1 MCVKLGSSTIP
12 HQGLGAYICALNW
25 AVNEFHY
32 PAPRACCIHM
42 CVKLG
47 SQRVPLSTIAS
58 WRALSQIFDYCITPW
73 GKILKKRLCPSC
85 IAPCLNMWK
94 DRPASLA
101 PSLRKQTFARHRLLG
116 GCTNNKADRPALP
129 CGGVKL
135 QERQVGAP
143 PSVRLPTFYLWRSTN
158 RHGFFFQVPRELPPI
173 KSG

>member
-1 MCVKLGSSTIP
+1 
-12 HQGLGAYICALNW
+12 
-25 AVNEFHY
+25 
-32 PAPRACCIHM
+32 M

-47 SQRVPLSTIAS
+47 SQRVPLPAS
-58 WRALSQIFDYCITPW
+58 RAWCIHMCVNTNSLFACWRALSQIFDYCITPW